1 MLAYSLIKFKA
12 YLSKYMVYIIIAV
25 IAMIGLVLISNM
37 DNISEKLGFETKA
50 TLKTQV
56 VSQKA
61 VIAQAVQTNKDLVK
75 ELDNEK
81 ESTDATVD
89 VLTGK
94 YFQDMQLD
102 KDMDEI
108 RAEKA
113 KVISKVMKTKLK
125 PSFKSTERSLESI
138 SDEKTEYTSSE
149 INEVSKA
156 NIEAIWKAFEK
167 VEVTA

>member
-12 YLSKYMVYIIIAV
+12 YLSKYTVYIILAIAAIV
-25 IAMIGLVLISNM
+25 GLVVFSNV

-50 TLKTQV
+50 TLKAQV

-94 YFQDMQLD
+94 YFQDMKLD

-125 PSFKSTERSLESI
+125 PSFKSTEKSLESI

-149 INEVSKA
+149 VNEVSKA

-167 VEVTA
+167 VEVMA

>member
-12 YLSKYMVYIIIAV
+12 YLSKYMIYIIIAMA
-25 IAMIGLVLISNM
+25 AMIGLVLISNM

-81 ESTDATVD
+81 ESTVASVD

-94 YFQDMQLD
+94 YFQDIKLD
-102 KDMDEI
+102 EDMDEI

-125 PSFKSTERSLESI
+125 PSFKSTEKPLESI

-149 INEVSKA
+149 VNEVSKA

-167 VEVTA
+167 VEVIA

>member
-12 YLSKYMVYIIIAV
+12 YLSKYMIYIIIAV
-25 IAMIGLVLISNM
+25 AAMIGLVLISNM
-37 DNISEKLGFETKA
+37 DNISEKLGFETKT
-50 TLKTQV
+50 TLKAQV

-61 VIAQAVQTNKDLVK
+61 VIAQAVQINKDLVK

-89 VLTGK
+89 ALTGK
-94 YFQDMQLD
+94 YFQDTKLD
-102 KDMDEI
+102 EDMDEI

-113 KVISKVMKTKLK
+113 KVISRVMKTKLK
-125 PSFKSTERSLESI
+125 PSFKSTEKPLESI

-149 INEVSKA
+149 VNEVSKA

>member
-12 YLSKYMVYIIIAV
+12 YLSKYMIYIIIAMA
-25 IAMIGLVLISNM
+25 AMIGLVLISNM

-81 ESTDATVD
+81 ESTVASVD

-94 YFQDMQLD
+94 YFQDIKLD
-102 KDMDEI
+102 EDMDEI

-125 PSFKSTERSLESI
+125 PSFKSTEKPLESI
-138 SDEKTEYTSSE
+138 SFDNSEYTSSE
-149 INEVSKA
+149 VNEVSKA

>member
-94 YFQDMQLD
+94 YFQDMKLD
-102 KDMDEI
+102 EDMDEI

-125 PSFKSTERSLESI
+125 PSFKSTEKPLESI

-149 INEVSKA
+149 VNEVSKA

>member
-12 YLSKYMVYIIIAV
+12 YLSKYMIYIIIAV

-94 YFQDMQLD
+94 YFQDMKLD
-102 KDMDEI
+102 EDMDEI

-125 PSFKSTERSLESI
+125 PPFKSTEKPLESI

-149 INEVSKA
+149 VNEVSKA

-167 VEVTA
+167 VEMTA

>member
-12 YLSKYMVYIIIAV
+12 YLSKYTVYIILV
-25 IAMIGLVLISNM
+25 IAAIVGLVVFSNV

-50 TLKTQV
+50 TLKAQV

-94 YFQDMQLD
+94 YFQDMKLD

-108 RAEKA
+108 RAEKT

-125 PSFKSTERSLESI
+125 PSFKSTEKPLESI

-149 INEVSKA
+149 VNEVSKA

>member
-12 YLSKYMVYIIIAV
+12 YLSKYMVYIILAIAAIV
-25 IAMIGLVLISNM
+25 GLVVFSNV

-50 TLKTQV
+50 TLKAQV

-94 YFQDMQLD
+94 YFQDMKLD

-125 PSFKSTERSLESI
+125 PSFKSTERPSESI

-149 INEVSKA
+149 VNEVSKA

>member
-12 YLSKYMVYIIIAV
+12 YLSKYMVYIIIAI

-50 TLKTQV
+50 TLKAQV

-61 VIAQAVQTNKDLVK
+61 VITQAIQTNKDLVK

-94 YFQDMQLD
+94 YFQDTKLD
-102 KDMDEI
+102 EDMDEI

-125 PSFKSTERSLESI
+125 PSFKSTEKPLESI

-149 INEVSKA
+149 VNEVSKA